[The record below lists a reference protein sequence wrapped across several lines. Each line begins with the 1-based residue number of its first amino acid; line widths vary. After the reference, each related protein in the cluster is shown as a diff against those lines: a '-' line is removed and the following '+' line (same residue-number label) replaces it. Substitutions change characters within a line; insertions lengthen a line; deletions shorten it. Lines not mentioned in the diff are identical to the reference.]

1 MSAVPARPHAGPLV
15 AGVTAHRATGAPV
28 MTIWAAWRSLR
39 PREAAVF
46 IVASLMFGAID
57 LTSLLE
63 YHVGTQ
69 LPQVVTRSVLMPL
82 LSGLVLLLCWLP
94 AARSAATGAARMR
107 QLVLATLLGSG
118 LGMVLAQVVTLAL
131 PWPSMC
137 DLIRASY
144 GKPPCIPLRPLAL
157 MGDTLWVFMPA
168 LMIVGLLE
176 IQARRRRQQDA
187 AETLLREHGELRR
200 HALASQLAALQAQVD
215 PPLLFDALVSVEQ
228 AYGRR
233 DPSASARL
241 ERLIQHLRV
250 ALPRLPRHHPTP
262 SGSGGAT
269 LASEAELIASYLALL
284 RDLHGQAPAF
294 DGEIGAHAATPLPP
308 MLLLPLVQRALRLGR
323 PGQCWLQAADGRITL
338 GFDQEGLCSE
348 DADLASL
355 RERLAV
361 LGGRLTC
368 ASGAGRT
375 LFTLELHA

>member
-1 MSAVPARPHAGPLV
+1 
-15 AGVTAHRATGAPV
+15 
-28 MTIWAAWRSLR
+28 MTKIWAAWRSLR
-39 PREAAVF
+39 PREAAIF

-63 YHVGTQ
+63 YNVGQ
-69 LPQVVTRSVLMPL
+69 HLPQVLARSVLMPP

-94 AARSAATGAARMR
+94 AARSAATGAARRR

-118 LGMVLAQVVTLAL
+118 LGMVLAQLVTLAL

-228 AYGRR
+228 AYGRH

-250 ALPRLPRHHPTP
+250 ALPRLPRQHPMHP
-262 SGSGGAT
+262 GGNGGAT

-284 RDLHGQAPAF
+284 RDLDGEAPAF
-294 DGEIGAHAATPLPP
+294 DGELGAHAATPLPP

-323 PGQCWLQAADGRITL
+323 PGHCWLQAADGRITL
-338 GFDQEGLCSE
+338 GFDQEGLCS
-348 DADLASL
+348 DADDLASL
-355 RERLAV
+355 RERVAV
-361 LGGRLTC
+361 LGARLTC
-368 ASGAGRT
+368 ATGARRT